1 MSGTIKGDK
10 GQDERQKT
18 IMKELSRVKN
28 EFKKKKQNQKKGNTD
43 ELLIEEQE
51 SRPRTKR

>member
-1 MSGTIKGDK
+1 
-10 GQDERQKT
+10 
-18 IMKELSRVKN
+18 MKELSRVKN

-43 ELLIEEQE
+43 EQLIEEQE

>member
-1 MSGTIKGDK
+1 M
-10 GQDERQKT
+10 
-18 IMKELSRVKN
+18 KN
-28 EFKKKKQNQKKGNTD
+28 EFKKKKQNQKKGNAH

>member
-1 MSGTIKGDK
+1 MSGTLKGDK

-43 ELLIEEQE
+43 EQLIEEQE